1 MYLKHTDPIVKRI
14 CDSIGYTGQKIS
26 MKEEADKVSMYG
38 TYWDGGSRNAYH
50 CLRLDTFASV
60 PLPHFNPPQFGGP
73 IEDPVIP
80 MIEGMIV
87 VQESEGYRPSILI
100 YVHPN
105 NVTKL
110 LPMAN
115 GPEMPWE
122 EKTVLIFTASLK
134 SSYAGIKNYRY
145 HEAHRESGITLA
157 EWEAAKVSL
166 IAKGYLNKAG
176 AITVDGRNAES
187 LIKGNR
193 YSWKRP
199 VPVTTEGAIVT
210 V

>member
-1 MYLKHTDPIVKRI
+1 
-14 CDSIGYTGQKIS
+14 
-26 MKEEADKVSMYG
+26 
-38 TYWDGGSRNAYH
+38 
-50 CLRLDTFASV
+50 
-60 PLPHFNPPQFGGP
+60 
-73 IEDPVIP
+73 

-87 VQESEGYRPSILI
+87 IQESEGYRPSILI

-110 LPMAN
+110 IPMDNAPELP
-115 GPEMPWE
+115 WI
-122 EKTVLIFTASLK
+122 EKTVLIFTKSLK

-166 IAKGYLNKAG
+166 IIKGFLNKAG

-187 LIKGNR
+187 LIKGNK

-199 VPVTTEGAIVT
+199 VPVATEGALVP